1 MGFKDFGDTPGAG
14 DANATYTGGYVFYD
28 ADLPAGRRT
37 VDGRFPVL
45 VTGFTFVANGRGAG
59 RTIVASASDGGNGNR
74 RSSVGIFVG
83 AASRAQDWQR
93 ASVYKP
99 FELGGESGR
108 AVRIILESNGLFY
121 HGRNTRGPGTVYG
134 DSGLARAG
142 SLAGG
147 FFYSIA
153 PESPQWVSL
162 TPSADGRV
170 ARVVCTPRDD
180 GGAGIK
186 RYTIQWA
193 LDSGFT
199 QGVAEYSGPSL
210 MDIIG
215 LEPGRRYWW
224 RWRASNE
231 TTDAIGSPGSEWSPS
246 VSATQP
252 RPSGVRVFDGTR
264 MVNGRAMV
272 WNGTMWVPAVVRA
285 YANGRWQEA
294 R

>member
-1 MGFKDFGDTPGAG
+1 MGFKDFGDTPGSG
-14 DANATYTGGYVFYD
+14 DANSTYTGGYVLYD
-28 ADLPAGRRT
+28 AALPAGRRT

-59 RTIVASASDGGNGNR
+59 RNILASASDGGNGNR
-74 RSSVGIFVG
+74 RSSASVYVGG
-83 AASRAQDWQR
+83 AGRAQDWQR
-93 ASVYKP
+93 VGVYKP
-99 FELGGESGR
+99 FDLGGESGR

-121 HGRNTRGPGTVYG
+121 HGRNARGPGTVYG

-162 TPSADGRV
+162 TPSADGKST
-170 ARVVCTPRDD
+170 RVVCSPRDD

-186 RYTIQWA
+186 GYTIQWGW
-193 LDSGFT
+193 DSGFT
-199 QGVAEYSGPSL
+199 QGVAERNGGS
-210 MDIIG
+210 DITVPDM
-215 LEPGRRYWW
+215 EPGRRYWW

-231 TTDAIGSPGSEWSPS
+231 VTDSVGSPGSEWSPS
-246 VSATQP
+246 VSALQP

-264 MVNGRAMV
+264 MVDGRAMV
-272 WNGTMWVPAVVRA
+272 WNGTGWVPARVRA
-285 YANGRWQEA
+285 YANGGWQEA